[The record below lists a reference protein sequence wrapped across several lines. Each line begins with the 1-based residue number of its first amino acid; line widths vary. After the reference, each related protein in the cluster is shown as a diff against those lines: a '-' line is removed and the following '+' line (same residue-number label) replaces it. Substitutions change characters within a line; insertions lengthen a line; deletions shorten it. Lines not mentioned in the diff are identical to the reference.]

1 MSTSFFTK
9 GINSTLMLNKGTN
22 LSYQSTG
29 LAIYTSTEID
39 RWPLSEFVSA
49 EYIINAE
56 FGKNERETIH
66 ATLVAMPGQTAIT
79 IYGRTNLSRPL
90 LSVRSNA
97 TNSYAQLIV
106 EPASLDVQGSI
117 ISFFGNYARSATALV
132 PLNAPAIANSAAWSA
147 VTDATTL
154 TITIPTDKVSGAIL
168 VGQLVANSLLPS
180 TASVTSW
187 NSATG
192 TLVISWLTATSIPAA
207 TVQQIA
213 FTTAPGEPVNNT
225 SIIQATQN
233 FKSIETQ
240 GQVTVKATQPADTL
254 RLIGN
259 SGIVITT
266 DSARKEITFTSQA
279 FNSITVAGQSSLNTA
294 ITDSPV
300 LNLVSGTGITM
311 TTDSSINQLTIA
323 SRAPT
328 LTTDDALSLT
338 GFNLRIAGGTGITT
352 AVANGKITISTT
364 AAVNSY
370 TSFTD
375 ANGKTATA
383 GSQNSAFNFRAGAG
397 VSVAVEDNHATY
409 GDNLLI
415 TNTGV
420 TSIAGLTGA
429 VLVDALVAAINTS
442 TGSVNLPIGS
452 TTPNIGAFTTLTASG
467 ISTFTTLLEQATI
480 VASAAPTVLNFD
492 VLTSSVIYYTISATT
507 NMQINFR
514 GNSTTTL
521 DSIMNIG
528 RALTVAFINTNG
540 APAFYPSSHTIDGA
554 SITPKWQGGTAPTS
568 GNASSLD
575 VFSYT
580 IIKTAGGTF
589 TLIASQTRFA

>member
-1 MSTSFFTK
+1 
-9 GINSTLMLNKGTN
+9 
-22 LSYQSTG
+22 
-29 LAIYTSTEID
+29 
-39 RWPLSEFVSA
+39 
-49 EYIINAE
+49 
-56 FGKNERETIH
+56 
-66 ATLVAMPGQTAIT
+66 MPGQTAIT